1 MLFHLTHICL
11 VLCSCLASQH
21 LVVFSRTCF
30 VEIPSVSL
38 FCFYSQWLNSL
49 YNFLSYMNI
58 ISTNPQTACHIFR
71 HKMAPHTESNQ
82 LPVSTQ
88 FPRDWKN
95 YSLRYIKLNVNDVK
109 IIFKKINCKVC
120 VCVWGRIFYWY
131 RKEKPILCI
140 YCFVF
145 VFVLI
150 EFY

>member
-1 MLFHLTHICL
+1 
-11 VLCSCLASQH
+11 
-21 LVVFSRTCF
+21 
-30 VEIPSVSL
+30 
-38 FCFYSQWLNSL
+38 
-49 YNFLSYMNI
+49 MNI

-120 VCVWGRIFYWY
+120 VCVCGAEYFTGTGRKSPYY
-131 RKEKPILCI
+131 
-140 YCFVF
+140 VF
-145 VFVLI
+145 IVL
-150 EFY
+150 FLFLS

>member
-1 MLFHLTHICL
+1 
-11 VLCSCLASQH
+11 
-21 LVVFSRTCF
+21 
-30 VEIPSVSL
+30 
-38 FCFYSQWLNSL
+38 
-49 YNFLSYMNI
+49 MNI

-120 VCVWGRIFYWY
+120 VCGGGQNILLVQEGKAHTMYLLFCFCFCLDRVLLIAVCLWLCYLIF
-131 RKEKPILCI
+131 I
-140 YCFVF
+140 
-145 VFVLI
+145 
-150 EFY
+150 